1 MLAMAERIC
10 RAADRLDTAGMPG
23 PHCGDRRA
31 APSPHPP
38 VLHGILQC
46 GAHAPLVKEGCAEWN
61 GHSAPRAYR
70 RTAYAWWT
78 PPSIRADLICGR
90 DSSLVIGEK
99 TCLVS
104 DHYAVSVGNM
114 KVPIDK
120 SDTVHRT

>member
-23 PHCGDRRA
+23 PPCGDRRA

-46 GAHAPLVKEGCAEWN
+46 GAHAPLAKEGCAQWKD
-61 GHSAPRAYR
+61 HSAPRAYR

-78 PPSIRADLICGR
+78 PPSVRAGLICGR
-90 DSSLVIGEK
+90 DTRRVLRA
-99 TCLVS
+99 LRRLQ
-104 DHYAVSVGNM
+104 
-114 KVPIDK
+114 
-120 SDTVHRT
+120 RTAGIKARIS